1 MTSILESNLV
11 SLEYSR
17 HFVNALLEKIAEDQL
32 CHQPFPG
39 ANHALWIMGHLASVD
54 AFLLQACGGPSDPQL
69 QPMQPL
75 FFMKSQPS
83 PNLSDYPPLPH
94 VRAWFQETR
103 KNVLDW
109 FRSQNEEQLSTPLPE
124 GLREIAPDRLC
135 LIARLAIHEAGHGGQ
150 LTMIRK
156 SLGLPPVFA

>member
-1 MTSILESNLV
+1 MATILESNLV
-11 SLEYSR
+11 ALEYSR
-17 HFVNALLEKIAEDQL
+17 HFVNALLDTIPEDQL

-39 ANHALWIMGHLASVD
+39 ANHALWIMGHVASVD
-54 AFLLQACGGPSDPQL
+54 AFLLQACGGPPDPQL
-69 QPMQPL
+69 EQLQPV

-83 PNLSDYPPLPH
+83 PQLNDYPPAAQ
-94 VRAWFQETR
+94 VRAWFQGTR
-103 KNVLDW
+103 KTVLDW

-124 GLREIAPDRLC
+124 GLREIAPDRLS

>member
-1 MTSILESNLV
+1 MASILESNLV
-11 SLEYSR
+11 ALEYSR
-17 HFVNALLEKIAEDQL
+17 HFVNALFEAMTEDQL

-69 QPMQPL
+69 LAMQPL

-83 PNLSDYPPLPH
+83 PNLSDYPPVAQ
-94 VRAWFQETR
+94 VRAWFDLTR
-103 KNVLDW
+103 KTVLDW
-109 FRSQNEEQLSTPLPE
+109 FRSQNEQDLSTPLPE

-135 LIARLAIHEAGHGGQ
+135 LIARLAIHEAGHAGQ

>member
-1 MTSILESNLV
+1 MASILESNLV
-11 SLEYSR
+11 ALEYSR
-17 HFVNALLEKIAEDQL
+17 HFVNALFEAMTEDQL

-69 QPMQPL
+69 VPLQPL

-83 PNLSDYPPLPH
+83 PNLSDYPP
-94 VRAWFQETR
+94 VTQIRVWFDLTR
-103 KNVLDW
+103 KTVLDW
-109 FRSQNEEQLSTPLPE
+109 FRSQNEQDLSTPLPE
-124 GLREIAPDRLC
+124 GIREIAPDRLC
-135 LIARLAIHEAGHGGQ
+135 LIARLAIHEAGHAGQ